1 MNWKAYDAVM
11 RKTAILIGILA
22 GVLFAGYCRAATL
35 PENASGVSVQVN
47 TNGDYE
53 IVTREP
59 AWTFG
64 GTVGYPIE
72 EIKTTSGRDAIGAY
86 QEVTFRWNAQ
96 FSGGIRS
103 YNDKPAVLFS
113 VNAPAG
119 ANAANVAFPSFT
131 RVPANLH
138 GFSYREENFA
148 PPSFTLEQN
157 GTPWLLFDDAANTA
171 VLSPATNFLVARL
184 FGNGR
189 TEIASGLNPE
199 IGTLEKPLTH
209 RSLLVFGH
217 GVGTTFQAWGGILT
231 DLYGKKRPAYDADPT
246 LKYFGYWTDNGA
258 DYYYKYDK
266 DLGYCGTL
274 LKMVESYRRE
284 KIPLGYFQLDSWW
297 YQKSTT
303 EPDGKPGKAKKVES
317 LPAGR
322 WNRYGG
328 TMDYTADPDLF
339 PNGLAAFQKELNL
352 PLVVH
357 GRWVDRESPYQ
368 KQYKFSG
375 VAPID
380 PAYWEDRMTYL
391 ATNGVVCYEQDWLDR
406 IYFNSD
412 LGRKVGLGDAFTDGM
427 AGASTKHGLTMQ
439 YCMPLPRHF
448 LQGAKYSNLTT
459 IRTSGDRFEPG
470 KWRPFLY
477 TSQLADALGIWPW
490 CDVFKSSEMGNMI
503 VAVLSAGAVGTG
515 DAMGKEIPENIRLA
529 ARADG
534 VLVKPDRP
542 MVPTDDTY
550 LREATAAET
559 DATKSGP
566 IGLTAW
572 TCTDHGDHRTL
583 YGFYFLP
590 GRKLASDTKIGWTIT
605 PATLGIQSP
614 SYVYDVT
621 RKQGVA
627 LAAGKPYDG
636 VLEGSQYA
644 FVIIAPIG
652 PSGIAF
658 LGDQDKIAS
667 TGKQRIADI
676 RESAESLKVTVLTA
690 PGESAVTLHGFA
702 EVAPICQLADGKGLP
717 VRYDD
722 VTKHFTVAVS
732 GPANGGQQVVT
743 FGHVSVRT
751 ARE

>member
-1 MNWKAYDAVM
+1 MHCNAPPSLIL
-11 RKTAILIGILA
+11 AILTA
-22 GVLFAGYCRAATL
+22 VLITGNCQAVVTL
-35 PENASGVSVQVN
+35 PETRSGVSVQVN

-53 IVTREP
+53 IRAREL

-64 GTVGYPIE
+64 GTVGHPIQ
-72 EIKTTSGRDAIGAY
+72 EIETTAGRDTIGAY

-96 FSGGIRS
+96 FSGGIRR

-119 ANAANVAFPSFT
+119 VNVTNVAFPLFT
-131 RVPANLH
+131 RIPADLH
-138 GFSYREENFA
+138 GFSYGEENFA
-148 PPSFTLEQN
+148 PPNFKLEQN

-184 FGNGR
+184 SGDGR
-189 TEIASGLNPE
+189 TGIASGLNPE
-199 IGTLEKPLTH
+199 IGPLEKPLTH
-209 RSLLVFGH
+209 RSLLVFGR
-217 GVGTTFQAWGGILT
+217 GVGATFQVWGGVLT
-231 DLYGKKRPAYDADPT
+231 DLYGKKRPPYDADPT

-266 DLGYCGTL
+266 DLGYRGTL
-274 LKMVESYRRE
+274 LKMVESYRHQG
-284 KIPLGYFQLDSWW
+284 ITLGYFQLDSWW
-297 YQKSTT
+297 YQKSTR
-303 EPDGKPGKAKKVES
+303 EPDGKQGKEKKVAD

-339 PNGLAAFQKELNL
+339 PQGLAAFQNELGL

-380 PAYWEDRMTYL
+380 PAYWEDRMAYL
-391 ATNGVVCYEQDWLDR
+391 ATNGVCCYEQDWLDR

-412 LGRKVGLGDAFTDGM
+412 LGRTVGLGDAFTDGM
-427 AGASTKHGLTMQ
+427 AAASAKHGLVMQ
-439 YCMPLPRHF
+439 YCMALPRHF

-470 KWRPFLY
+470 KWRHFLY
-477 TSQLADALGIWPW
+477 TSQLASALGIWPW
-490 CDVFKSSEMGNMI
+490 CDVFKSSELGNMI

-515 DAMGKEIPENIRLA
+515 DAMGKEAPENIRLA

-534 VLVKPDRP
+534 VLVKPDQP
-542 MVPTDDTY
+542 MVPTDDSY
-550 LREATAAET
+550 LREARGAGGAV
-559 DATKSGP
+559 S
-566 IGLTAW
+566 AW

-583 YGFYFLP
+583 YGFAFVP
-590 GRKLASDTKIGWTIT
+590 GKQKVMDANFGWTIT
-605 PATLGIQSP
+605 PAALGIRSAA
-614 SYVYDVT
+614 YVYDVT
-621 RKQGVA
+621 HKQGVA
-627 LAAGKPYDG
+627 LAAGKPYSAE
-636 VLEGSQYA
+636 LEGGQYA

-658 LGDQDKIAS
+658 LGDQDKITS

-676 RESAESLKVTVLTA
+676 RESAEALRVTVLTA

-702 EVAPICQLADGKGLP
+702 EVAPICQLADGKALP
-717 VRYDD
+717 VQYDAA
-722 VTKHFTVAVS
+722 TKHFTVMVTV
-732 GPANGGQQVVT
+732 PTTGGEHILT
-743 FGHVSVRT
+743 LAHPRT
-751 ARE
+751 S

>member
-1 MNWKAYDAVM
+1 MNWKAYDAAM
-11 RKTAILIGILA
+11 RTTLLLIGILIGFVLA
-22 GVLFAGYCRAATL
+22 GNCSAAATL
-35 PENASGVSVQVN
+35 PEARSGIGVQVS

-53 IVTREP
+53 ISSHEP

-64 GTVGYPIE
+64 GGVGYPIE
-72 EIKTTSGRDAIGAY
+72 EIKTASGQDAIGAY

-96 FSGGIRS
+96 FSSGIRR
-103 YNDKPAVLFS
+103 YDDKAAVLFS

-119 ANAANVAFPSFT
+119 ANAAKVAFPSFT

-171 VLSPATNFLVARL
+171 VLSPAANFLIARL
-184 FGNGR
+184 SGDGQ
-189 TEIASGLNPE
+189 TGIASGLKAE
-199 IGTLEKPLTH
+199 VGTLEKPLTH
-209 RSLLVFGH
+209 RSLLVMGH
-217 GVGTTFQAWGGILT
+217 GVGATFQAWGGVLT

-258 DYYYKYDK
+258 DYYYKYNK
-266 DLGYCGTL
+266 DLGYRGTL
-274 LKMVESYRRE
+274 LKLVESYRRQG
-284 KIPLGYFQLDSWW
+284 IALGYFQLDSWW
-297 YQKSTT
+297 YQKSTR
-303 EPDGKPGKAKKVES
+303 EPDGKPGKDKKVES

-339 PNGLAAFQKELNL
+339 PQGLAAFQKELGL

-380 PAYWEDRMTYL
+380 PAYWEDRMAYL

-412 LGRKVGLGDAFTDGM
+412 LGRAVGLGDAFTDGM
-427 AGASTKHGLTMQ
+427 AGASTKHGLSLQ
-439 YCMPLPRHF
+439 YCMPLPRYF
-448 LQGAKYSNLTT
+448 LEGAKYSNLTT

-477 TSQLADALGIWPW
+477 ASQLASALGIWPW
-490 CDVFKSSEMGNMI
+490 CDVFKSGETGNMI

-515 DAMGKEIPENIRLA
+515 DAMGKEVPANIRLA

-534 VLVKPDRP
+534 ILVKPDRP
-542 MVPTDDTY
+542 MVPTDDSY
-550 LREATAAET
+550 LKEARGT
-559 DATKSGP
+559 G
-566 IGLTAW
+566 GVLTAW
-572 TCTDHGDHRTL
+572 TCTDHGDRRTL
-583 YGFYFLP
+583 YGFAFIP
-590 GRKLASDTKIGWTIT
+590 GKQHAPDADHSWEIN
-605 PATLGIQSP
+605 PQALGIQSP
-614 SYVYDVT
+614 SFVYDVVGKRGT
-621 RKQGVA
+621 S
-627 LAAGKPYDG
+627 LAAGQHYTG
-636 VLEGSQYA
+636 VLEGQYA

-652 PSGIAF
+652 ASGIAF
-658 LGDQDKIAS
+658 LGDVDKIAS
-667 TGKQRIADI
+667 TGKQRIVDI
-676 RESAESLKVTVLTA
+676 RESAESLNVTVVMV

-702 EVAPICQLADGKGLP
+702 EVAPACQLAGGKNLP
-717 VRYDD
+717 IQYDAA
-722 VTKHFTVAVS
+722 TKHFTVAVA
-732 GPANGGQQVVT
+732 GPTTGGEQVVT
-743 FGHVSVRT
+743 FRHAGTQS

>member
-1 MNWKAYDAVM
+1 M
-11 RKTAILIGILA
+11 AIFIGMLTGVVLA
-22 GVLFAGYCRAATL
+22 GNCRAAVML
-35 PENASGVSVQVN
+35 PETQSGVSVQVN

-53 IVTREP
+53 IRAREP

-64 GTVGYPIE
+64 GNVGYPIQ
-72 EIKTTSGRDAIGAY
+72 EIKTSSGQDAIGSY

-96 FSGGIRS
+96 FSGGIRR
-103 YNDKPAVLFS
+103 YDDKPAVLFT
-113 VNAPAG
+113 VNMPGG
-119 ANAANVAFPSFT
+119 AIVTNVAFPSFT
-131 RVPANLH
+131 RLPANLH

-148 PPSFTLEQN
+148 PPSFKLEQN
-157 GTPWLLFDDAANTA
+157 GTPWLLFDDMANAA
-171 VLSPATNFLVARL
+171 VLSPAANFLVAHL
-184 FGNGR
+184 SGNER
-189 TEIASGLNPE
+189 TGIASGLNPE

-209 RSLLVFGH
+209 RSLLVVGR
-217 GVGTTFQAWGGILT
+217 GVGATFEAWGGILT
-231 DLYGKKRPAYDADPT
+231 DLYGKKRPPYDADPT

-266 DLGYCGTL
+266 DLGYRGTL
-274 LKMVESYRRE
+274 LKMVESYRRQG
-284 KIPLGYFQLDSWW
+284 IALGYFQLDSWW
-297 YQKSTT
+297 YQKSTR
-303 EPDGKPGKAKKVES
+303 EPNGNPGKEKKVAD

-328 TMDYTADPDLF
+328 TMDYMADPDLF
-339 PNGLAAFQKELNL
+339 PQGLSAFQKELGL

-380 PAYWEDRMTYL
+380 LAYWEDRMAYL
-391 ATNGVVCYEQDWLDR
+391 ATNGVCCYEQDWLDR

-412 LGRKVGLGDAFTDGM
+412 LGSAVGLGDAFADGM
-427 AGASTKHGLTMQ
+427 AAASAKHGLMMQ
-439 YCMPLPRHF
+439 YCMALPRHF

-477 TSQLADALGIWPW
+477 TSQLATALGIWPW
-490 CDVFKSSEMGNMI
+490 CDVFKSGETGNMI

-515 DAMGKEIPENIRLA
+515 DAMGKEAPGNIRLA
-529 ARADG
+529 ARTDG

-542 MVPTDDTY
+542 MVPTDDAY
-550 LREATAAET
+550 LREARGTGGAL
-559 DATKSGP
+559 S
-566 IGLTAW
+566 AW

-583 YGFYFLP
+583 YGFAFVP
-590 GRKLASDTKIGWTIT
+590 GKQKVMDANFGWTIT
-605 PATLGIQSP
+605 PATLGIRLP
-614 SYVYDVT
+614 AYVYDVT
-621 RKQGVA
+621 SKQGLA
-627 LAAGKPYDG
+627 LAAGKPYGAD
-636 VLEGSQYA
+636 LEGGQYA

-658 LGDQDKIAS
+658 LGDADKIAS

-690 PGESAVTLHGFA
+690 PGESGVTLHGFA
-702 EVAPICQLADGKGLP
+702 ETAPTCQLADGNVLP
-717 VRYDD
+717 VEYDAA
-722 VTKHFTVAVS
+722 TKHFTVMVTV
-732 GPANGGQQVVT
+732 PANGGAHVVI
-743 FGHVSVRT
+743 FRHASDRAAVQLKERS
-751 ARE
+751 